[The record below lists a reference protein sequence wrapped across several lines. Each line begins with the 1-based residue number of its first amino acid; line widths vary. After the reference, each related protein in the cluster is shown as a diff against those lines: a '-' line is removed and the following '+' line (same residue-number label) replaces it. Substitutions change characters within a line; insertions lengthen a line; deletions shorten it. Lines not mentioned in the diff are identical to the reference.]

1 MELCGIA
8 FKTKGNDT
16 MENIT
21 DKNTVLGSIK
31 MPHAAKC
38 RNTSGESIMCH
49 FTIDYTGCTLNEVL
63 LKAVSS
69 DTISG
74 QRAWEKMTPE
84 ELSEKVNGK
93 TFHARTIG
101 RKVKSDAEVKAEFK
115 ARYNSYTPEQKRA
128 MIAEMQAEMDKE

>member
-1 MELCGIA
+1 
-8 FKTKGNDT
+8 

-21 DKNTVLGSIK
+21 NKNMVLGSIK
-31 MPHAAKC
+31 MAHAAKC

-49 FTIDYTGCTLNEVL
+49 FTIDYSSCSLNEVL

-74 QRAWEKMTPE
+74 QRAWEKMSPE
-84 ELSEKVNGK
+84 ELNEKVNGK

-115 ARYNSYTPEQKRA
+115 ARFISVSPEEQQR
-128 MIAEMQAEMDKE
+128 MIDELQASIEERE